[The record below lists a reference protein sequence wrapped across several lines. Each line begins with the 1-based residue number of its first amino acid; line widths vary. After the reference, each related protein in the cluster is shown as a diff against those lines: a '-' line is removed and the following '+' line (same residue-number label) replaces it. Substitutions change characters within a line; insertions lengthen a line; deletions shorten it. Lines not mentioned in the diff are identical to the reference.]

1 MVFIQVKII
10 QLMCSMIKWR
20 NKAITTKIYKYLPN
34 LSILM
39 AIMLLVVYGIFFSNA
54 DWSLFQEQFF
64 NFEKMRGRY
73 HIFISPL
80 ILILKIFFF
89 SCFLAILIG
98 LIMAII
104 RSFDN
109 VFINGL
115 ITAYVVLFR
124 SIPAMVLVVL
134 VYFALPYVGLNLVS
148 TNSVIASLSLLFSAY
163 TTEIFR
169 SGINSVD
176 RFQLEAAN
184 ALGMGSLQSMRW
196 VVLPQ
201 AFRVII
207 PPLTSV
213 LIDILKTT
221 SIAYVVGVPE
231 LIARARQM
239 EGVIG
244 SVTPLIFVSFLY
256 FIIILP
262 VVLFSSRLEKQSR
275 RWSKN

>member
-34 LSILM
+34 LSIFM
-39 AIMLLVVYGIFFSNA
+39 TIMLFVVYGIFFSNA

-80 ILILKIFFF
+80 ILILKISFF

-104 RSFDN
+104 RSFNN

>member
-1 MVFIQVKII
+1 MMKGRIKII
-10 QLMCSMIKWR
+10 SSKNYKDIAYGGSIAAFL
-20 NKAITTKIYKYLPN
+20 ALVIYV
-34 LSILM
+34 M
-39 AIMLLVVYGIFFSNA
+39 FFSGA
-54 DWSLFQEQFF
+54 DWSLFKEQFL
-64 NFEKMRGRY
+64 NFEKMEGRY
-73 HIFISPL
+73 HIFVSPL
-80 ILILKIFFF
+80 LLVLKISFY
-89 SCFLAILIG
+89 SCFWATAIG
-98 LIMAII
+98 LSMAII
-104 RSFDN
+104 RNYNNMFL
-109 VFINGL
+109 NGI
-115 ITAYVVLFR
+115 ITAYIVLFR

-134 VYFALPYVGLNLVS
+134 VYFTLPYVGLNLVS

-176 RFQLEAAN
+176 RAQVDAAKS
-184 ALGMGSLQSMRW
+184 LGIGSLQSMRW
-196 VVLPQ
+196 VILPQ
-201 AFRVII
+201 ALRVII

-256 FIIILP
+256 FLIILP
-262 VVLFSSRLEKQSR
+262 VVIFSSRLEKRSR
-275 RWSKN
+275 RWSKS

>member
-1 MVFIQVKII
+1 MTKH
-10 QLMCSMIKWR
+10 K
-20 NKAITTKIYKYLPN
+20 NITYLASLATFLALVIYVL
-34 LSILM
+34 
-39 AIMLLVVYGIFFSNA
+39 FFSNA
-54 DWSLFQEQFF
+54 DWSLFRDQFF
-64 NFEKMRGRY
+64 NFEKMEGRY

-80 ILILKIFFF
+80 ILVLKISLY
-89 SCFLAILIG
+89 SCFWATIIG
-98 LIMAII
+98 LGMAIV
-104 RSFDN
+104 RNYDN
-109 VFINGL
+109 IYLNGI

-134 VYFALPYVGLNLVS
+134 VYFTLPYVGLNLVS

-176 RFQLEAAN
+176 RSQVEAAKS
-184 ALGMGSLQSMRW
+184 LGMGSLQSMRW
-196 VVLPQ
+196 VILPQ
-201 AFRVII
+201 ALRVII

-256 FIIILP
+256 FLIILP
-262 VVLFSSRLEKQSR
+262 VVLLSSRLEKRSR
-275 RWSKN
+275 RWSKC

>member
-1 MVFIQVKII
+1 
-10 QLMCSMIKWR
+10 MIKWR

-39 AIMLLVVYGIFFSNA
+39 TIMFFVVYGIFFSNA

-73 HIFISPL
+73 HIFIS
-80 ILILKIFFF
+80 
-89 SCFLAILIG
+89 
-98 LIMAII
+98 AII
-104 RSFDN
+104 RSFNN

>member
-1 MVFIQVKII
+1 
-10 QLMCSMIKWR
+10 MIKWR

-80 ILILKIFFF
+80 ILILKISFF

-104 RSFDN
+104 RSFNN

>member
-1 MVFIQVKII
+1 MVFIQTKITLPI
-10 QLMCSMIKWR
+10 YFMKKWR
-20 NKAITTKIYKYLPN
+20 SKAMALNIYKYLPN
-34 LSILM
+34 LSIFV
-39 AIMLLVVYGIFFSNA
+39 AIVLLVVYGIFFSAA

-64 NFEKMRGRY
+64 NFEKMQGRY

-80 ILILKIFFF
+80 ILILKISFF
-89 SCFLAILIG
+89 SCFWATLIG
-98 LIMAII
+98 FIMAVVRNFNNIFLN
-104 RSFDN
+104 RF
-109 VFINGL
+109 

-134 VYFALPYVGLNLVS
+134 VYFALPYVGLNLIS
-148 TNSVIASLSLLFSAY
+148 TSSVIASLSLLFSAY

-176 RFQLEAAN
+176 RFQLDAAN
-184 ALGMGSLQSMRW
+184 ALGMGSMQSMRW
-196 VVLPQ
+196 VILPQ
-201 AFRVII
+201 ALRIII

-213 LIDILKTT
+213 LIDVLKTT

-262 VVLFSSRLEKQSR
+262 VVLFSSRLEKRSR
-275 RWSKN
+275 RWSKS

>member
-80 ILILKIFFF
+80 ILILKISFF

-104 RSFDN
+104 RSFNN

-176 RFQLEAAN
+176 PFQLEAAN

>member
-39 AIMLLVVYGIFFSNA
+39 TIMFFVVYGFFFSNA

-80 ILILKIFFF
+80 ILILKISFF

-104 RSFDN
+104 RSFNN

>member
-80 ILILKIFFF
+80 ILILKISFF

-104 RSFDN
+104 RSFNN

-201 AFRVII
+201 AFRIII